1 MYMLQVNL
9 KEADHGG
16 YNYTEPEK
24 TVLELVSNDKMKF
37 VGVVLDLF
45 KKDLLGSSGLFQRQ
59 PSVNGKYVK
68 GDNRVEE
75 LLHLLED
82 ELESNLLGY
91 TSGEAEL
98 LEIVWW
104 NGSNWSESTAT
115 ISIRKVQV
123 V

>member
-115 ISIRKVQV
+115 VSVHEVKVV
-123 V
+123 

>member
-1 MYMLQVNL
+1 MYVLQVNL

-37 VGVVLDLF
+37 LGAVMDLF
-45 KKDLLGSSGLFQRQ
+45 KQEWLGSASLFHNQ
-59 PSVNGKYVK
+59 PNVNGKYVK

-115 ISIRKVQV
+115 VSVHEVKVV
-123 V
+123 

>member
-1 MYMLQVNL
+1 MYVLQVNL

-45 KKDLLGSSGLFQRQ
+45 KKDLLGSSSLFQHQ

-68 GDNRVEE
+68 GDVLEPFCLTWKQNRTERSSS
-75 LLHLLED
+75 L
-82 ELESNLLGY
+82 
-91 TSGEAEL
+91 
-98 LEIVWW
+98 
-104 NGSNWSESTAT
+104 
-115 ISIRKVQV
+115 
-123 V
+123 

>member
-1 MYMLQVNL
+1 MLQVNL

-16 YNYTEPEK
+16 YNYTKPEK

-68 GDNRVEE
+68 GDSREE
-75 LLHLLED
+75 LLLRLIKEELED
-82 ELESNLLGY
+82 SLLDY
-91 TSGEAEL
+91 KSGELDEH
-98 LEIVWW
+98 EIIWW
-104 NGSNWSESTAT
+104 NASNWSESTAT

-123 V
+123 L

>member
-1 MYMLQVNL
+1 MLQVNL

-115 ISIRKVQV
+115 VSVHEVKVV
-123 V
+123 

>member
-16 YNYTEPEK
+16 YNYTEEK

-68 GDNRVEE
+68 GDNRKELLLRLIKEE
-75 LLHLLED
+75 LEDSLLD
-82 ELESNLLGY
+82 Y
-91 TSGEAEL
+91 KSGELDEH
-98 LEIVWW
+98 EIIWW
-104 NGSNWSESTAT
+104 NASNWSESTAT

-123 V
+123 L

>member
-9 KEADHGG
+9 KEANHGG

-45 KKDLLGSSGLFQRQ
+45 KKYLLGSSSLFQHQ

-68 GDNRVEE
+68 GDNREE
-75 LLHLLED
+75 LLLRLIKEELED
-82 ELESNLLGY
+82 SLLDY
-91 TSGEAEL
+91 KSGELDEH
-98 LEIVWW
+98 EIIWW
-104 NGSNWSESTAT
+104 NASNWSESTAT

>member
-1 MYMLQVNL
+1 MLQVNL

-16 YNYTEPEK
+16 YNYTEEK

-68 GDNRVEE
+68 GDNRKELLLRLIKEE
-75 LLHLLED
+75 LEDSLLD
-82 ELESNLLGY
+82 Y
-91 TSGEAEL
+91 KSGELDEH
-98 LEIVWW
+98 EIIWW
-104 NGSNWSESTAT
+104 NASNWSESTAT

-123 V
+123 L